1 MPGQLYIK
9 SQKRKT
15 STWPAWENCW
25 TAFEHQ
31 YVSIHSGAI
40 VMKKHLV
47 LVGGGHAH
55 MVTLANIHRFVE
67 KGYRVTVIGP
77 SDFHYYSG
85 MGPGMLG
92 GTYSPDRIRF
102 ATRNLVENQGGAF
115 ITDRVTQIMPLDRQ
129 VMTRSGA
136 RISYDV
142 VSFNAGSY
150 IPMPGS
156 DSAEH
161 DRPANLFPVKPIEQ
175 LMEASRALQA
185 LFAQKPAQ
193 VNVVGGGPSSAEV
206 AGNVWQLAR
215 DRGTYVPEIRILC
228 GSRFMGRF
236 GEKIRSRVTQILEK
250 RGIVIQENARVQTVS
265 KSEIAL
271 ESGQALATDF
281 TFMAS
286 GVIPTPMFEGS
297 GLSVGPDKGLLV
309 NQYLQSVTD
318 PQVFGGG
325 DCIHFQQQPLDKVG
339 VYAVRQ
345 NPVLLHNLLAAMDG
359 GTLKP
364 FDPGPDYL
372 LVFNLGGGK
381 GVLKKKNIVFSGRLA
396 FTIKDYIDTKFMKR
410 FQAAET
416 GQ

>member
-1 MPGQLYIK
+1 
-9 SQKRKT
+9 
-15 STWPAWENCW
+15 
-25 TAFEHQ
+25 
-31 YVSIHSGAI
+31 
-40 VMKKHLV
+40 MKKHLV

-55 MVTLANIHRFVE
+55 MVTLANIGRFVE
-67 KGYRVTVIGP
+67 KGIRVTVIGP

-102 ATRNLVENQGGAF
+102 ATRKVVESQGGEF
-115 ITDRVTQIMPLDRQ
+115 VTDRVTQILPPDRQ
-129 VMTRSGA
+129 VTTRSGA
-136 RISYDV
+136 RIAYDV

-150 IPMPGS
+150 IPLPETGTS
-156 DSAEH
+156 EQ
-161 DRPANLFPVKPIEQ
+161 DRPANLYPVKPIEQ
-175 LMEASRALQA
+175 LMDASAALQD
-185 LFAQKPAQ
+185 LFAGKTAQ

-215 DRGTYVPEIRILC
+215 DRGTHMPEIRILC

-250 RGIVIQENARVQTVS
+250 RGIVILENARVQSVS
-265 KSEIAL
+265 GAEITL
-271 ESGQALATDF
+271 ESGQVFATDF

-286 GVIPTPMFEGS
+286 GVIPAPMFEDS
-297 GLSVGPDKGLLV
+297 GLAVGPDKGLLV

-325 DCIHFQQQPLDKVG
+325 DCIHFQPQPLDKVG

-345 NPVLLHNLLAAMDG
+345 NPVLLHNLMAALEG
-359 GTLKP
+359 GSLKP

-372 LVFNLGGGK
+372 LVFNLGGGQ

-416 GQ
+416 G